1 MVSTCFLWNLIQG
14 RLYILIPYLP
24 NSMWGGSSSAPQE
37 SAGEHS
43 SRPQVAAS
51 QEVDIEVKP
60 VCHPYFKDYPI
71 WILHLLLWKQP
82 RLGEVNYLRKSHPS
96 DPHWRKRMGS
106 LASVKC
112 TSQLRNNEYK
122 ISLRANMRKPQN
134 PMAPLLTPPPR
145 HPAKH
150 TYIKQRDV

>member
-1 MVSTCFLWNLIQG
+1 MKPHPRQAIHPDPFISPTQC
-14 RLYILIPYLP
+14 
-24 NSMWGGSSSAPQE
+24 GGESSSAPQE
-37 SAGEHS
+37 SVGEHS
-43 SRPQVAAS
+43 SRPQVAAT
-51 QEVDIEVKP
+51 QEVGIGSETCLPSLFEGLSNLNPSFAFTKT
-60 VCHPYFKDYPI
+60 
-71 WILHLLLWKQP
+71 
-82 RLGEVNYLRKSHPS
+82 RLGEMNYLRKSHPS

-122 ISLRANMRKPQN
+122 ISLRANMQKPQN
-134 PMAPLLTPPPR
+134 PMAPLLTPPPC